1 MAEGGSVGVIFIA
14 EGFVFKT
21 SGSPKTHPSSISF
34 FITWEFVRNSHSLN
48 QTLGVGPTVC
58 DLTRIPGESDAC

>member
-1 MAEGGSVGVIFIA
+1 MAERGGVGVIFIA
-14 EGFVFKT
+14 EVFVFKT
-21 SGSPKTHPSSISF
+21 SGSPKTHPSSIS

-58 DLTRIPGESDAC
+58 DLTRIPGEIDAC